1 MGAMSSNQDTTDPIK
16 KRISALGSQ
25 RFGFSPT
32 EIRILTLMCFG
43 NSTVQIAEQLRVAPA
58 TVSAH
63 IRSMFK
69 KSHVRS
75 RVELISK
82 TFLELLSEDMS

>member
-1 MGAMSSNQDTTDPIK
+1 MPSDPNTADLIK
-16 KRISALGSQ
+16 KRISAFGSQ
-25 RFGFSPT
+25 RFGFSRT

-69 KSHVRS
+69 KSRVRT
-75 RVELISK
+75 RVELISR

>member
-1 MGAMSSNQDTTDPIK
+1 MLSNPNTANPIEN
-16 KRISALGSQ
+16 RISAFGLQ
-25 RFGFSPT
+25 RFGFSPK

-43 NSTVQIAEQLRVAPA
+43 NSTVQIAEQLRIAPA

-69 KSHVRS
+69 KSHVRT
-75 RVELISK
+75 RVELVSK
-82 TFLELLSEDMS
+82 TFLELLSEDIP